1 MIPWIKSKIDADKLA
16 TIEDFAI
23 IFVRSAEQLFDSE
36 EWKKKKEYVMDSIC
50 KKAHEVGIE
59 LSEED
64 LNAIVESAVNYIKY
78 GSEYNK

>member
-1 MIPWIKSKIDADKLA
+1 MA

-36 EWKKKKEYVMDSIC
+36 EWKKKKTYVMDAIC
-50 KKAHEVGIE
+50 KKAQEVGIE